1 MLHVSLDRGRRRT
14 LQIATAAVA
23 ATAVLAF
30 AFTNLS
36 TAQDRV
42 APSFA
47 GPPSFADVVDY
58 VSPAVVN
65 ISVMKVTQTMPT
77 SGLRRLP
84 PRGESPLDEF
94 FGQFFGSP
102 GAPDFQMPRER
113 EALGSGFVIGD
124 DGYVATNRHVI
135 ESASEVFVTL
145 QSGEKL
151 PATIVGQDQQTDLA
165 LLKIDAPAELPT
177 LRFGDSDR
185 ARVGDWV
192 LAIGNPFGLGGTATA
207 GIISARGRDIQ
218 SGIYDD
224 YLQIDAPINQGN
236 SGGPVFNA
244 AGEVIGINTAI
255 FSPNG
260 GNIGIGFAIPSNQA
274 RAVIEELKENGSV
287 SRGWLGVQIQDLD
300 ADLAEGLGLDD
311 TDGALITDVVSGSP
325 AQRAGLVPGDVVMEF
340 DGKPVDSTKTL
351 GRFVAEQDSGS
362 RVSLTVWR
370 DGQSEE
376 IDVELGELDNPAK
389 TARLSPAASDVGTD
403 LGLVLQDLTQS
414 ARDQLG
420 LDADTEGAVVARVAP
435 GSTAARE
442 GIEPGDVILQVNQQR
457 IDSAADV
464 LDELAAARAE
474 GRRAL
479 LLVRRGDAQRFVA
492 LDFA

>member
-1 MLHVSLDRGRRRT
+1 
-14 LQIATAAVA
+14 
-23 ATAVLAF
+23 
-30 AFTNLS
+30 
-36 TAQDRV
+36 
-42 APSFA
+42 
-47 GPPSFADVVDY
+47 
-58 VSPAVVN
+58 
-65 ISVMKVTQTMPT
+65 
-77 SGLRRLP
+77 
-84 PRGESPLDEF
+84 
-94 FGQFFGSP
+94 
-102 GAPDFQMPRER
+102 
-113 EALGSGFVIGD
+113 
-124 DGYVATNRHVI
+124 
-135 ESASEVFVTL
+135 
-145 QSGEKL
+145 
-151 PATIVGQDQQTDLA
+151 
-165 LLKIDAPAELPT
+165 
-177 LRFGDSDR
+177 
-185 ARVGDWV
+185 
-192 LAIGNPFGLGGTATA
+192 
-207 GIISARGRDIQ
+207 
-218 SGIYDD
+218 
-224 YLQIDAPINQGN
+224 
-236 SGGPVFNA
+236 
-244 AGEVIGINTAI
+244 
-255 FSPNG
+255 
-260 GNIGIGFAIPSNQA
+260 
-274 RAVIEELKENGSV
+274 
-287 SRGWLGVQIQDLD
+287 
-300 ADLAEGLGLDD
+300 
-311 TDGALITDVVSGSP
+311 
-325 AQRAGLVPGDVVMEF
+325 MEF

>member
-1 MLHVSLDRGRRRT
+1 MLHLSLDRGRRRT
-14 LQIATAAVA
+14 LHIATAAVG
-23 ATAVLAF
+23 ATAVAVL

-65 ISVMKVTQTMPT
+65 ISVTKVTRPMPT
-77 SGLRRLP
+77 SGLRL

-94 FGQFFGSP
+94 FGQFFGLP
-102 GAPDFQMPRER
+102 GAPDFREMPREH
-113 EALGSGFVIGD
+113 EALGSGFMIGD

-135 ESASEVFVTL
+135 ESANEVFVTL

-165 LLKIDAPAELPT
+165 LLKIDAPAGLPT

-260 GNIGIGFAIPSNQA
+260 GNIGIGFAIPANQA
-274 RAVIEELKENGSV
+274 RAVIEELKANGSV

-300 ADLAEGLGLDD
+300 AEIAEGLGLDG
-311 TDGALITDVVSGSP
+311 TDGALITDVVSDSP
-325 AQRAGLVPGDVVMEF
+325 AERAGLVPGDVVTEF

-351 GRFVAEQDSGS
+351 GRLVAEQDSGS
-362 RVSLTVWR
+362 GVSLTVWR
-370 DGQSEE
+370 DGDAEE
-376 IDVELGELDNPAK
+376 IEVQLGELDDPAK
-389 TARLSPAASDVGTD
+389 VARLSPEASDVGTD
-403 LGLVLQDLTQS
+403 LGLVLQDLTQT

-420 LDADTEGAVVARVAP
+420 LDADIEGAVVARVAP

-464 LDELAAARAE
+464 LDELVAARAE

-479 LLVRRGDAQRFVA
+479 LLLRRGDAQRFVA